1 VNSRVPDLRKPS
13 AISVS
18 TIEGQRDAARLL
30 YVVRTG
36 CSPADALLEALQRVT
51 ATDDAARLRGFTR
64 GLQKALE
71 GRA

>member
-1 VNSRVPDLRKPS
+1 MTESRTPAER
-13 AISVS
+13 SVS
-18 TIEGQRDAARLL
+18 IIEGQRDAARLL

-36 CSPADALLEALQRVT
+36 CSPADALLEAFQRVT
-51 ATDDAARLRGFTR
+51 ATDDAARLRGFAR